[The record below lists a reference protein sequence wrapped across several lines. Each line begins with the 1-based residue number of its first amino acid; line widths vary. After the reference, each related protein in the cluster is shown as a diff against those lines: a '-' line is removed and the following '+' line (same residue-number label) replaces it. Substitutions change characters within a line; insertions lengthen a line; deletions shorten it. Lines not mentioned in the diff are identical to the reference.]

1 VKLTN
6 GQIVLIEGKG
16 RKEEKDDAKW
26 TAAKRWV
33 AAVNTWASSAPG
45 RTMFASQPTRH
56 ERQSIPRRQTLPD
69 VS

>member
-33 AAVNTWASSAPG
+33 AAVNTWGKLGTWSHHVCFSADEARATIDSSSAN
-45 RTMFASQPTRH
+45 AS
-56 ERQSIPRRQTLPD
+56 
-69 VS
+69 